1 MAEDPQIEKNRRRL
15 RATEAIG
22 RLLSNPDFQ
31 CFVDEILI
39 EAWLAY
45 RDENDL
51 LRGEDAAVG
60 RGAARAIRQIL
71 KDIDDAPGIYVKL
84 RAMEGKRVRGLG

>member
-1 MAEDPQIEKNRRRL
+1 MTEDPQIEKNRRRL

-22 RLLSNPDFQ
+22 RLLPNPDFQ
-31 CFVDEILI
+31 CFVEEMLV
-39 EAWLAY
+39 EALLAY
-45 RDENDL
+45 RDANDL
-51 LRGEDAAVG
+51 LSGEDAAVG

-71 KDIDDAPGIYVKL
+71 KDIDDSPATYVKL